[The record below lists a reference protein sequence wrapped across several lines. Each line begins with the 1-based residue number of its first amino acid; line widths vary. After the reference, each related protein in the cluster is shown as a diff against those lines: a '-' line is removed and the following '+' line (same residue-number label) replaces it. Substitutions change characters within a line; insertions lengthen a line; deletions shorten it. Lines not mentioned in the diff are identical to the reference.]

1 MLVKKAAAL
10 WKCKEG
16 CERLAVHHTVL
27 LSKVCLHEQV
37 MYLWFVRE
45 VVLSEERQD
54 FLCKLLH
61 PFKRVE
67 SDFIDDSKSAYATF
81 GCSVQQ

>member
-54 FLCKLLH
+54 FLC
-61 PFKRVE
+61 
-67 SDFIDDSKSAYATF
+67 
-81 GCSVQQ
+81 